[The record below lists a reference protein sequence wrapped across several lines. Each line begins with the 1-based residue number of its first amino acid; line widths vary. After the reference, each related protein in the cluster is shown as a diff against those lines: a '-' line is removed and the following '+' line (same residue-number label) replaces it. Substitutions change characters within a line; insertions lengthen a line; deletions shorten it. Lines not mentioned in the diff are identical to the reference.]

1 MAYATPRKRAV
12 GLGSARSGTE
22 HHWQMTI
29 SSYALLILTP
39 LFLIAWGPALGMT
52 YEAVL
57 ERFARPFPAIVT
69 GLMLVVGLQHFRQGV
84 QTAIEDY
91 SGGMTR
97 HWLIIGAACLSYAAM
112 AVGLFALIRLAL

>member
-1 MAYATPRKRAV
+1 MAYMTDRKRAV
-12 GLGSARSGTE
+12 GLGSARTGTE

-39 LFLIAWGPALGMT
+39 LFLIVWAPMLGQSH
-52 YEAVL
+52 EAVL
-57 ERFARPFPAIVT
+57 AQFARPFPAIVT

-91 SGGMTR
+91 TEGLTR
-97 HWLIIGAACLSYAAM
+97 HLMIVAAACIAYGAM
-112 AVGLFALIRLAL
+112 ATGLFALVRLAL